1 MARPRP
7 VAYTRLMPKPRKQT
21 RRQKY
26 PDLNRVEQPIP
37 DSAYNEMP
45 TRWAGE
51 SERRK
56 TSRSRKPMR
65 REGG

>member
-1 MARPRP
+1 MANQRPD
-7 VAYTRLMPKPRKQT
+7 AYTRSMPKPRKPS

-37 DSAYNEMP
+37 DSAYKKMP

-56 TSRSRKPMR
+56 VSRARKPLR

>member
-1 MARPRP
+1 MAHPRP
-7 VAYTRLMPKPRKQT
+7 AAYTGLMPKPRQQK
-21 RRQKY
+21 RKQKY

-37 DSAYNEMP
+37 DSAYKKMP

-56 TSRSRKPMR
+56 VSRARKPMR

>member
-1 MARPRP
+1 MAHRDEAP
-7 VAYTRLMPKPRKQT
+7 YTRPMRKPRRKS

-37 DSAYNEMP
+37 DSAYKKMP

-51 SERRK
+51 PERRK
-56 TSRSRKPMR
+56 VSRARKPVR